1 MKQIKIRV
9 IFERTCPATPENYDG
24 ETDIEKMKETERK
37 QMEDGNILE
46 EMIYNTEPIIEIT
59 AEEI

>member
-1 MKQIKIRV
+1 MKQIKVRIV
-9 IFERTCPATPENYDG
+9 FERTCPASSEYYDT
-24 ETDIEKMKETERK
+24 TDVEEMIRIERE
-37 QMEDGNILE
+37 QMEDGSILE